1 MSMKYKL
8 TAALTSAGLMAGIF
22 GSAFA
27 PAVAAAGRVG
37 SGDVPS
43 VSRTVITAGTN
54 IDTTTATAS
63 TLTKS
68 MYWSLVDDGTPTQA
82 TTTSNDQGF
91 IEFSIA
97 DADNADITSLAT
109 LVATSSS
116 SLVRVAWM
124 YDNDGVAEPDCTDM
138 EVANGGDFNSASW
151 TASDR
156 IEDAP
161 ENGGTGDYV
170 LCVRSSGTPGA
181 VTITVVANGVT
192 LPLVTLTTLGDL
204 ASLTLA
210 VREGYNYVAEEN
222 AEVNGF
228 FTVIGKDSAGQV
240 LNGPANGVAP
250 WELEN
255 YFTISEDP
263 DNADRTGGNVADI
276 SFFTSDGE
284 SDGATNIA
292 YTWYDLDAAMCLD
305 ESVSGAN
312 DADAGKAYSVG
323 IEGDADSG
331 QKISSNAVSLTCTGP
346 GDEAKAGAITAES
359 AGGGLVYDETGT
371 GADDDLSI
379 FVAVTDAAGRPMGV
393 GAGTIDFDISF
404 VGSSSLGFVDNGP
417 QEIATTGKLEV
428 AYLEPNVG
436 MAAKYPYTIRLANSE
451 LGAVSAVAK
460 SQILSYLATDPNF
473 AIYATTLV
481 KNAGATKATFTVN
494 FGLSCS
500 NQRVEW
506 VVERLS
512 GAVASYY
519 RRATIDGVVKLTL
532 ERRNTRVWVYA
543 LCNSG
548 AQESLV
554 RKATFK

>member
-1 MSMKYKL
+1 M
-8 TAALTSAGLMAGIF
+8 
-22 GSAFA
+22 
-27 PAVAAAGRVG
+27 
-37 SGDVPS
+37 
-43 VSRTVITAGTN
+43 
-54 IDTTTATAS
+54 
-63 TLTKS
+63 
-68 MYWSLVDDGTPTQA
+68 
-82 TTTSNDQGF
+82 
-91 IEFSIA
+91 
-97 DADNADITSLAT
+97 
-109 LVATSSS
+109 
-116 SLVRVAWM
+116 
-124 YDNDGVAEPDCTDM
+124 
-138 EVANGGDFNSASW
+138 
-151 TASDR
+151 
-156 IEDAP
+156 
-161 ENGGTGDYV
+161 
-170 LCVRSSGTPGA
+170 
-181 VTITVVANGVT
+181 TITVVANGVT

-204 ASLTLA
+204 ASLTVA
-210 VREGYNYVAEEN
+210 VREGYNYVAEGN

-305 ESVSGAN
+305 ESVPGAN
-312 DADAGKAYSVG
+312 DADAGKTYSVG

-346 GDEAKAGAITAES
+346 GNEAKAGAITAES

-417 QEIATTGKLEV
+417 QAIATTGKLEV

-481 KNAGATKATFTVN
+481 KNAGATTATFTVN

-519 RRATIDGVVKLTL
+519 RRASIDGVVKLTI
-532 ERRNTRVWVYA
+532 ERRNTKVWVYA

-554 RKATFK
+554 VKATFK

>member
-1 MSMKYKL
+1 VSMKHKL
-8 TAALTSAGLMAGIF
+8 TAALTSAGLLAGIF
-22 GSAFA
+22 GSALA

-37 SGDVPS
+37 SGDIPS
-43 VSRTVITAGTN
+43 VARTVITAGTN
-54 IDTTTATAS
+54 IDTTTATAA

-82 TTTSNDQGF
+82 TTASNDQGW

-138 EVANGGDFNSASW
+138 EVANGGDYNSASW

-156 IEDAP
+156 VEGAP
-161 ENGGTGDYV
+161 NNGGAGDYV

-181 VTITVVANGVT
+181 ATITVVANGVT

-204 ASLTLA
+204 ASLTVA
-210 VREGYNYVAEEN
+210 VREGHNYVAEEN

-228 FTVIGKDSAGQV
+228 FTVVGKDSAGQV

-250 WELEN
+250 WELES
-255 YFTISEDP
+255 YFTITEDP

-276 SFFTSDGE
+276 SFFTNDGE
-284 SDGATNIA
+284 SDGATNIS
-292 YTWYDLDAAMCLD
+292 YSWYDLDASMCLD

-312 DADAGKAYSVG
+312 DGDAGKTYSLG
-323 IEGDADSG
+323 IEGTAGSG

-346 GDEAKAGAITAES
+346 GSAAKAGAITAES
-359 AGGGLVYDETGT
+359 AGGSLVYDETGT
-371 GADDDLSI
+371 GADDRLSI
-379 FVAVTDAAGRPMGV
+379 YVAVTDAAGRPLGV
-393 GAGTIDFDISF
+393 GAGTIDFDTSF
-404 VGSSSLGFVDNGP
+404 VGSASLGFVDNGP
-417 QEIATTGKLEV
+417 QAVSKGRIEV
-428 AYLEPNVG
+428 AYLTPNVAMG
-436 MAAKYPYTIRLANSE
+436 AKYPYTIKLANSD
-451 LGAVSAVAK
+451 LGAASAVAK
-460 SQILSYLATDPNF
+460 SQVLSYLATDPNF
-473 AIYATTLV
+473 AVYTATAV
-481 KNAGATKATFTVN
+481 RNAAKTKATITVA
-494 FGLSCS
+494 FGLACS

-512 GAVASYY
+512 GAVNSYY
-519 RRATIDGVVKLTL
+519 RRANIDGVVKLTL
-532 ERRNTRVWVYA
+532 ERRNTKVWAYA

-548 AQESLV
+548 AQESSVV
-554 RKATFK
+554 RVVFK